1 MVSNFSNLRKR
12 GSAILLRGGGLGDF
26 ILTLPLLSYIRK
38 QYRKV
43 TLLTKPSYFCLTPLN
58 KDNFECIELDLGVQ
72 SVEEQIEDS
81 DIFTFWKDPAW
92 EVELKKRGASRVF
105 TLPSRP
111 HAKPHVIDSMFNLVG
126 ASLTTKCFTKAW
138 LEDCWQENSMIW
150 IHPGSGSVTKN
161 IPFSFYKN
169 LAEDWLR
176 KSIQNE
182 ATFCFGEAD
191 QAILDSFEPQSFV
204 FPKRVH
210 FAHPS
215 TVEEY
220 KNMLT
225 SGIAQ
230 FWGNDSGPS
239 HLAANLGIPTNVC
252 FQSTH
257 SEIWKP
263 TGPRVTI
270 HEFGQDAS

>member
-1 MVSNFSNLRKR
+1 MISIFSNRHKTGR
-12 GSAILLRGGGLGDF
+12 AILLRGGGLGDF
-26 ILTLPLLSYIRK
+26 ILTLPLLSYMRK
-38 QYRKV
+38 HYGEV
-43 TLLTKPSYFCLTPLN
+43 TLLTKPSYYCLTPVN
-58 KDNFECIELDLGVQ
+58 NDNFQCLDLDLGVQ
-72 SVEEQIEDS
+72 SIEEQIEDS
-81 DIFTFWKDPAW
+81 DIFTFWKDAAW
-92 EVELKKRGASRVF
+92 EAELKERGASRVF
-105 TLPSRP
+105 TLSSRP
-111 HAKPHVIDSMFNLVG
+111 HAKPHVIDSMFNMVG
-126 ASLTTKCFTKAW
+126 TSLPKKCFTKAW
-138 LEDCWQENSMIW
+138 LGDRWQENSMIW

-161 IPFSFYKN
+161 IPFSFYQN
-169 LAEDWLR
+169 LADDWLR
-176 KSIQNE
+176 KSSQNE

-191 QAILDSFEPQSFV
+191 QGILHSFQPQKFV
-204 FPKRVH
+204 FPERIH
-210 FAHPS
+210 SARPS